1 MRQMYKVFINDSVLV
16 FTDNPSAQS
25 QKFTGKEQLEQ
36 LIAQLEDGSLQEV
49 ILQTENLEAA
59 FEIFAD
65 SYTLIEAAGGL
76 VFNAKVELL
85 MIHRLGKWDLPKG
98 KIEPRE
104 EIKTAAVREV
114 EEECGISAPQIKRRL
129 PNTYHTYRLKGKP
142 ILKRTY
148 WFEMFYQGNESLI
161 PQEEEDITTTK
172 WCAALEV
179 EQNLENTYGNIKA
192 LWQAVND

>member
-1 MRQMYKVFINDSVLV
+1 MYKVFINDSVLV
-16 FTDNPSAQS
+16 FTDTPSAQS

-36 LIAQLEDGSLQEV
+36 LIAQLEDASLQEV

-65 SYTLIEAAGGL
+65 SCTIIEAAGGL
-76 VFNAKVELL
+76 VFNAEGQLL

-98 KIEPRE
+98 KIETGE
-104 EIKTAAVREV
+104 EIAAAAIREV

-129 PNTYHTYRLKGKP
+129 PNTYHTYRLKGQA

-148 WFEMFYQGNESLI
+148 WFEMYYQGNESLI
-161 PQEEEDITTTK
+161 PQEEEDITTAK

-192 LWQAVND
+192 LWQAVKA